1 MTYIEIERKMKSM
14 RIPELSEEVACLE
27 GYIRDTS
34 QPSEYR
40 DRARVELRIA
50 QQVLD
55 EKEVAESMRNLFR
68 FNLGS

>member
-1 MTYIEIERKMKSM
+1 MTYREIERKMKSM
-14 RIPELSEEVACLE
+14 RISELSEEVACLE

-34 QPSEYR
+34 QPSEDR

-50 QQVLD
+50 QLVLD

-68 FNLGS
+68 INFG